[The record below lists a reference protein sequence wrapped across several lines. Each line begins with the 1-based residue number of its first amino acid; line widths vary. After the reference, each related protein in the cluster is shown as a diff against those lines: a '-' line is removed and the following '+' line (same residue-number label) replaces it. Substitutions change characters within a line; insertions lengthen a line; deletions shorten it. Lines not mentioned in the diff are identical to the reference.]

1 MATNI
6 NKPVGEPT
14 AAGCGIMNTP
24 AMVAVASGTVNVP
37 IPNTA
42 AKALVWGSGAA
53 GSVSGT
59 VQMAKYTVASGTVAT
74 GDALDVIGA
83 VVIPLEVGGCSDGA
97 GLYPNQIIV
106 TATSKINIAFL
117 CETPLGA

>member
-1 MATNI
+1 MANNI

-14 AAGCGIMNTP
+14 GPGCGVMNTP
-24 AMVAVASGTVNVP
+24 VLVAVASGTVNVP

-42 AKALVWGSGAA
+42 AKAMVWGSGAA
-53 GSVSGT
+53 GTVSGT
-59 VQMAKYTVASGTVAT
+59 VQMAKSGSAT

-97 GLYPNQIIV
+97 GLFPNQIIV
-106 TATSKINIAFL
+106 AATSKINIAFL